1 MNKDLDDRLIPNGE
15 YRDAHNISVGKS
27 EDDDIGALETILGN
41 TLVPNT
47 TLGIANLKV
56 IGTHTD
62 KGNNRMFVFLTDN
75 TSLVPGTNHFIY
87 QLTEPDNYIQLVT
100 GAFLNFSQSSLITG
114 ISLIENLLF
123 FTDNRNQPRKINV
136 EKAAENSDYYNDESQ
151 ISVAKYNPYEPI
163 NLLKKVEAIAG
174 VGSAGINIVLA
185 TANTAIVPGMSLVS
199 TSFDNA
205 ARISPTE
212 YLYVTAVNGTAIT
225 LCTTCSPGT
234 DPVDGDKL
242 YFVTTTMTGQDISP
256 YFDGVAMPATTTW
269 PGDPD
274 YLESR
279 YVRFSYRFQYDD
291 GEYSIMA
298 PFTQIAYIPKQKG
311 YFLEGDEDEA
321 YKSTILQWMENGVQ
335 NVELSILLP
344 DNISNLQTLSTS
356 SYKIISI
363 DVLYKESDS
372 RAVKVLDRV
381 PLGTVAN
388 TTIEN
393 VYTYKYQST
402 KPFRTLPESQ
412 TVRVFDKVP
421 VLAQAQETAGNRIIY
436 GNFKDKYTPPN
447 TVSYKVAVAPKL
459 LTTKYDNWVEYPNH
473 SIKQN
478 RNYQVGF
485 ILADK
490 FGRQSSVILAD
501 VEGETTVLDGVA
513 YGGSTVYSPYN
524 NSAESATNPVK
535 DWFGDA
541 LRVII
546 ESPINE
552 TVNTETGTPG
562 LYANARGTGF
572 DVNGATA
579 TVNNTVPTASTYE
592 FTPVAI
598 TNIPQVGDYL
608 RGEYKDFVK
617 VTAVSSAAGTPV
629 VVANWGTNTGFTNT
643 STTCPDFCRMNMAA
657 VLVITN
663 GGTGYSVGNNL
674 TTTTLTGI
682 GGATGGS
689 AILKVNILSV
699 DGTGAITSVIV
710 GGYTTSGGR
719 DYFQND
725 TIQIDQAGGS
735 GSIIT
740 IQGPLTTVQVGDVIT
755 TSIVANAQIN
765 GGVITE
771 ILTPVQGGPTM
782 QEVDFAS
789 WGITLDITTNPGVS
803 GPQGN
808 ATTTYPLTFTR
819 TGGTVY
825 TVTCDGPINKDI
837 YELTGDAG
845 AQIKYAYTLNS
856 KGWYSYKVVVKQN
869 EQEYYNVYLP
879 GIVKGYPF
887 QDPAATNIVKFP
899 TDTTNTS
906 NIVLFND
913 NINKVPRDLTE
924 VGPDQKQYRSSVQ
937 LFGRVENIMT
947 AAAPTT
953 DPGVPNNHQ
962 FFPNTTTNIV
972 PLSDTAISISS
983 ATDSNMA
990 FEVFQSYD
998 SNDPILYSTLTLT
1011 GQNSL
1016 FQLDT
1021 NPLIARLS
1029 TSQDIGAASL
1039 VAAGTAT
1046 PSMTPFLAVYETEPV
1061 DSLLDIYWE
1070 TTTVGLIADL
1080 NSDINTSFNGAVG
1093 FSSYTWTQPESLP
1106 SGSTFLTSIKPIDS
1120 NGAVISG
1127 ITTLTNFVSTPAG
1140 IAPVGVAPF
1149 TAAEAV
1155 GYSFKTTSDFVYDS
1169 NSSTTAVFTLSMNI
1183 TDDTG
1188 TTSGTLQLTGGLG
1201 NTQPVISNVTA
1212 GELPAITN
1220 QDTTSGTIATLTGVN
1235 GSAFTTSNQQQLQW
1249 TITAGN
1255 TLGYFSLG
1263 LTTGVL
1269 TQTSASAVVHNLTIR
1284 LTDANASTGSLFIEA
1299 NQQITVSSSVVGF
1312 PFSAGQADGNIAQ
1325 VCPTGNPPGT
1335 DPIAPTCGQYTYWNT
1350 TRNSGTPQVN
1360 DIIST
1365 TGPTI
1370 TLAGRGYYSFNCL
1383 NGPGSG
1389 TSTGTNRL
1397 VFKIEQANYPTL
1409 DGKVT
1414 YVGFCG
1420 DSNMP

>member
-15 YRDAHNISVGKS
+15 YRDARNISVGKS
-27 EDDDIGALETILGN
+27 EDEDIGALETVLGN
-41 TLVPNT
+41 VLVNNT
-47 TLGIANLKV
+47 TLGITGLKV
-56 IGTHTD
+56 IGSHTD
-62 KGNNRMFVFLTDN
+62 KGNNRMFVFLTD
-75 TSLVPGTNHFIY
+75 SISNHFIY
-87 QLTEPDNYIQLVT
+87 QLTEPDNYVQLVT
-100 GAFLNFSQSSLITG
+100 GAFLNFSQSNLITG

-163 NLLKKVEAIAG
+163 NLLKKIEAIAG
-174 VGSAGINIVLA
+174 TGSAGINIVLA
-185 TANTAIVPGMSLVS
+185 TANTAIVPGMSLIS
-199 TSFDNA
+199 TNSTNNPL
-205 ARISPTE
+205 ITPTE

-225 LCTTCSPGT
+225 LCTACSPLT

-242 YFVTTTMTGQDISP
+242 YFITTTMTGQDISP
-256 YFDGVAMPATTTW
+256 YFDGVAMPAATTW

-279 YVRFSYRFQYDD
+279 FVRFSYRFQYDD

-311 YFLEGDEDEA
+311 YFLAGDEDEA

-344 DNISNLQTLSTS
+344 DNISNLQTLSSS

-388 TTIEN
+388 TTVEN

-402 KPFRTLPESQ
+402 KPFRTLPENQ

-447 TVSYKVAVAPKL
+447 TVSYKVAVAPKI

-485 ILADK
+485 VLADK

-541 LRVII
+541 LRVIV

-552 TVNTETGTPG
+552 TVNTDTGTPG

-572 DVNGATA
+572 DVAG
-579 TVNNTVPTASTYE
+579 NTVAVSTTSPFIYT

-598 TNIPQVGDYL
+598 TNIPQLGDYL

-617 VTAVSSAAGTPV
+617 VSITP
-629 VVANWGTNTGFTNT
+629 T
-643 STTCPDFCRMNMAA
+643 
-657 VLVITN
+657 
-663 GGTGYSVGNNL
+663 
-674 TTTTLTGI
+674 
-682 GGATGGS
+682 
-689 AILKVNILSV
+689 V
-699 DGTGAITSVIV
+699 DG
-710 GGYTTSGGR
+710 
-719 DYFQND
+719 
-725 TIQIDQAGGS
+725 AG
-735 GSIIT
+735 
-740 IQGPLTTVQVGDVIT
+740 
-755 TSIVANAQIN
+755 
-765 GGVITE
+765 E
-771 ILTPVQGGPTM
+771 
-782 QEVDFAS
+782 
-789 WGITLDITTNPGVS
+789 
-803 GPQGN
+803 
-808 ATTTYPLTFTR
+808 
-819 TGGTVY
+819 Y
-825 TVTCDGPINKDI
+825 TVTCDGAINKDI

-845 AQIKYAYTLNS
+845 AQVKYAYTLNS

-887 QDPAATNIVKFP
+887 QDPAATNIVTFP
-899 TDTTNTS
+899 VDSNTS

-937 LFGRVENIMT
+937 LFGRVENTMT

-953 DPGVPNNHQ
+953 DPGVANNHQ

-1016 FQLDT
+1016 YQLDT

-1039 VAAGTAT
+1039 VAADTAN

-1080 NSDINTSFNGAVG
+1080 NSDINTSFNGPVG

-1106 SGSTFLTSIKPIDS
+1106 SGSTFLTGIKPVDS

-1127 ITTLTNFVSTPAG
+1127 TTTLTNFVSTPAG

-1149 TAAEAV
+1149 TAAQAV

-1183 TDDTG
+1183 TDNTG
-1188 TTSGTLQLTGGLG
+1188 TTSGTLQLTGGLA
-1201 NTQPVISNVTA
+1201 NTQPIISGVTA
-1212 GELPAITN
+1212 GELPAKNT
-1220 QDTTSGTIATLTGVN
+1220 QDDFTGTVATISGVN

-1255 TLGYFSLG
+1255 TLGFFAININ
-1263 LTTGVL
+1263 TGVI
-1269 TQTSASAVVHNLTIR
+1269 TQLSQPSATVHNLTIR
-1284 LTDANASTGSLFIEA
+1284 LTDANTTTGSLFIEA

-1325 VCPTGNPPGT
+1325 VCPLGNPPGSN
-1335 DPIAPTCGQYTYWNT
+1335 PIAPTCGQYTYWNT

-1420 DSNMP
+1420 DPNMP

>member
-75 TSLVPGTNHFIY
+75 TPLVPGTNHFIY
-87 QLTEPDNYIQLVT
+87 QLTEPDNYIQLVA

-485 ILADK
+485 I
-490 FGRQSSVILAD
+490 
-501 VEGETTVLDGVA
+501 
-513 YGGSTVYSPYN
+513 
-524 NSAESATNPVK
+524 
-535 DWFGDA
+535 
-541 LRVII
+541 
-546 ESPINE
+546 
-552 TVNTETGTPG
+552 
-562 LYANARGTGF
+562 
-572 DVNGATA
+572 
-579 TVNNTVPTASTYE
+579 
-592 FTPVAI
+592 
-598 TNIPQVGDYL
+598 
-608 RGEYKDFVK
+608 
-617 VTAVSSAAGTPV
+617 
-629 VVANWGTNTGFTNT
+629 
-643 STTCPDFCRMNMAA
+643 
-657 VLVITN
+657 
-663 GGTGYSVGNNL
+663 
-674 TTTTLTGI
+674 
-682 GGATGGS
+682 
-689 AILKVNILSV
+689 
-699 DGTGAITSVIV
+699 
-710 GGYTTSGGR
+710 
-719 DYFQND
+719 
-725 TIQIDQAGGS
+725 
-735 GSIIT
+735 
-740 IQGPLTTVQVGDVIT
+740 
-755 TSIVANAQIN
+755 
-765 GGVITE
+765 
-771 ILTPVQGGPTM
+771 
-782 QEVDFAS
+782 
-789 WGITLDITTNPGVS
+789 
-803 GPQGN
+803 
-808 ATTTYPLTFTR
+808 
-819 TGGTVY
+819 
-825 TVTCDGPINKDI
+825 
-837 YELTGDAG
+837 
-845 AQIKYAYTLNS
+845 
-856 KGWYSYKVVVKQN
+856 
-869 EQEYYNVYLP
+869 
-879 GIVKGYPF
+879 
-887 QDPAATNIVKFP
+887 
-899 TDTTNTS
+899 
-906 NIVLFND
+906 
-913 NINKVPRDLTE
+913 
-924 VGPDQKQYRSSVQ
+924 
-937 LFGRVENIMT
+937 
-947 AAAPTT
+947 
-953 DPGVPNNHQ
+953 
-962 FFPNTTTNIV
+962 
-972 PLSDTAISISS
+972 
-983 ATDSNMA
+983 
-990 FEVFQSYD
+990 
-998 SNDPILYSTLTLT
+998 
-1011 GQNSL
+1011 
-1016 FQLDT
+1016 
-1021 NPLIARLS
+1021 
-1029 TSQDIGAASL
+1029 
-1039 VAAGTAT
+1039 
-1046 PSMTPFLAVYETEPV
+1046 
-1061 DSLLDIYWE
+1061 
-1070 TTTVGLIADL
+1070 
-1080 NSDINTSFNGAVG
+1080 
-1093 FSSYTWTQPESLP
+1093 FS
-1106 SGSTFLTSIKPIDS
+1106 
-1120 NGAVISG
+1120 
-1127 ITTLTNFVSTPAG
+1127 
-1140 IAPVGVAPF
+1140 
-1149 TAAEAV
+1149 
-1155 GYSFKTTSDFVYDS
+1155 
-1169 NSSTTAVFTLSMNI
+1169 
-1183 TDDTG
+1183 
-1188 TTSGTLQLTGGLG
+1188 
-1201 NTQPVISNVTA
+1201 
-1212 GELPAITN
+1212 
-1220 QDTTSGTIATLTGVN
+1220 
-1235 GSAFTTSNQQQLQW
+1235 
-1249 TITAGN
+1249 
-1255 TLGYFSLG
+1255 
-1263 LTTGVL
+1263 
-1269 TQTSASAVVHNLTIR
+1269 R
-1284 LTDANASTGSLFIEA
+1284 
-1299 NQQITVSSSVVGF
+1299 
-1312 PFSAGQADGNIAQ
+1312 
-1325 VCPTGNPPGT
+1325 
-1335 DPIAPTCGQYTYWNT
+1335 
-1350 TRNSGTPQVN
+1350 
-1360 DIIST
+1360 
-1365 TGPTI
+1365 
-1370 TLAGRGYYSFNCL
+1370 
-1383 NGPGSG
+1383 
-1389 TSTGTNRL
+1389 
-1397 VFKIEQANYPTL
+1397 
-1409 DGKVT
+1409 
-1414 YVGFCG
+1414 
-1420 DSNMP
+1420 

>member
-15 YRDAHNISVGKS
+15 YRDARNISVGKS
-27 EDDDIGALETILGN
+27 EDEDIGALETVLGN
-41 TLVPNT
+41 VLVNNT
-47 TLGIANLKV
+47 TLGITGLKV
-56 IGTHTD
+56 IGSHTD

-75 TSLVPGTNHFIY
+75 TPSVPGTNHFIY
-87 QLTEPDNYIQLVT
+87 QLTEPDNYVQLVT
-100 GAFLNFSQSSLITG
+100 GAFLNFSQSNLITG

-174 VGSAGINIVLA
+174 TGSAGINIVLA
-185 TANTAIVPGMSLVS
+185 TANTAIVPGMSLIS
-199 TSFDNA
+199 TNSTNNPL
-205 ARISPTE
+205 ITPTE

-225 LCTTCSPGT
+225 LCTACSPLT

-242 YFVTTTMTGQDISP
+242 YFITTTMTGQDISP
-256 YFDGVAMPATTTW
+256 YFDGVAMPAATTW

-311 YFLEGDEDEA
+311 YFLAGDEDEA

-344 DNISNLQTLSTS
+344 DNISNLQTLSSS

-388 TTIEN
+388 TTVEN

-402 KPFRTLPESQ
+402 KPFRTLPENQ

-447 TVSYKVAVAPKL
+447 TVSYKVAVAPKI

-485 ILADK
+485 VLADK

-501 VEGETTVLDGVA
+501 VEGETTVDADGVA

-541 LRVII
+541 LRVIV

-552 TVNTETGTPG
+552 TVNTDTGTPG

-572 DVNGATA
+572 DVAGNAVAVSITSPFIY
-579 TVNNTVPTASTYE
+579 T

-598 TNIPQVGDYL
+598 TNIPQLGDYL

-617 VTAVSSAAGTPV
+617 VSITP
-629 VVANWGTNTGFTNT
+629 T
-643 STTCPDFCRMNMAA
+643 
-657 VLVITN
+657 
-663 GGTGYSVGNNL
+663 
-674 TTTTLTGI
+674 
-682 GGATGGS
+682 
-689 AILKVNILSV
+689 V
-699 DGTGAITSVIV
+699 DG
-710 GGYTTSGGR
+710 
-719 DYFQND
+719 
-725 TIQIDQAGGS
+725 AG
-735 GSIIT
+735 
-740 IQGPLTTVQVGDVIT
+740 
-755 TSIVANAQIN
+755 
-765 GGVITE
+765 E
-771 ILTPVQGGPTM
+771 
-782 QEVDFAS
+782 
-789 WGITLDITTNPGVS
+789 
-803 GPQGN
+803 
-808 ATTTYPLTFTR
+808 
-819 TGGTVY
+819 Y
-825 TVTCDGPINKDI
+825 TVTCDGAINKDI

-845 AQIKYAYTLNS
+845 AQVKYAYTLNS

-887 QDPAATNIVKFP
+887 QDPAATNIVTFP
-899 TDTTNTS
+899 VDSNTS

-937 LFGRVENIMT
+937 LFGRVENTMT

-953 DPGVPNNHQ
+953 DPGVANNHQ

-1016 FQLDT
+1016 YQLDT

-1039 VAAGTAT
+1039 VAADTAT

-1080 NSDINTSFNGAVG
+1080 NSDINTSFNGPVG

-1106 SGSTFLTSIKPIDS
+1106 SGSTFLTGIKPVDS

-1127 ITTLTNFVSTPAG
+1127 TTTLTNFVSTPAG

-1149 TAAEAV
+1149 TAAQAV

-1183 TDDTG
+1183 TDNTG
-1188 TTSGTLQLTGGLG
+1188 TTSGTLQLTGGLA
-1201 NTQPVISNVTA
+1201 NTQPIISGVTA
-1212 GELPAITN
+1212 GELPPKNT
-1220 QDTTSGTIATLTGVN
+1220 QDDFTGTVATISGVN

-1255 TLGYFSLG
+1255 TLGFFAININ
-1263 LTTGVL
+1263 TGVI
-1269 TQTSASAVVHNLTIR
+1269 TQLSQPSATVHNLTIR
-1284 LTDANASTGSLFIEA
+1284 LTDANTTTGSLFIEA

-1312 PFSAGQADGNIAQ
+1312 PFSAGQADGNQAQ
-1325 VCPTGNPPGT
+1325 VCPN
-1335 DPIAPTCGQYTYWNT
+1335 DLSIAPTCGQYTYWNT

-1420 DSNMP
+1420 DPNMP

>member
-75 TSLVPGTNHFIY
+75 TPLVPGTNHFIY
-87 QLTEPDNYIQLVT
+87 QLTEPDNYIQLVA

-572 DVNGATA
+572 DVAGNAVAVSITS
-579 TVNNTVPTASTYE
+579 PFTYT
-592 FTPVAI
+592 FTPVAT

-617 VTAVSSAAGTPV
+617 VTIVTLPV
-629 VVANWGTNTGFTNT
+629 A
-643 STTCPDFCRMNMAA
+643 P
-657 VLVITN
+657 
-663 GGTGYSVGNNL
+663 
-674 TTTTLTGI
+674 
-682 GGATGGS
+682 AT
-689 AILKVNILSV
+689 I
-699 DGTGAITSVIV
+699 
-710 GGYTTSGGR
+710 
-719 DYFQND
+719 
-725 TIQIDQAGGS
+725 
-735 GSIIT
+735 
-740 IQGPLTTVQVGDVIT
+740 
-755 TSIVANAQIN
+755 
-765 GGVITE
+765 
-771 ILTPVQGGPTM
+771 
-782 QEVDFAS
+782 
-789 WGITLDITTNPGVS
+789 
-803 GPQGN
+803 
-808 ATTTYPLTFTR
+808 
-819 TGGTVY
+819 Y
-825 TVTCDGPINKDI
+825 TVTCDGAINKDI

-845 AQIKYAYTLNS
+845 AQVKYAYTLNS

-1039 VAAGTAT
+1039 VAADTAT

-1106 SGSTFLTSIKPIDS
+1106 SGSTFLTGIKPIDS

-1127 ITTLTNFVSTPAG
+1127 VTTLTNFVSTPAG

-1169 NSSTTAVFTLSMNI
+1169 NSSTTGVFTLSMNI
-1183 TDDTG
+1183 TDNTG

-1335 DPIAPTCGQYTYWNT
+1335 DPIAPTCGQNDYWNT

-1365 TGPTI
+1365 TGPTV
-1370 TLAGRGYYSFNCL
+1370 TLAGRGYYSFNCY

-1397 VFKIEQANYPTL
+1397 VFYIEQANYPTL

-1420 DSNMP
+1420 DPNMP